1 MMLCEMQVDKLHA
14 GLRPHILR
22 RVIKDVEKSLPP
34 KRERI
39 LRVEMSPMQRQY
51 YKWVLGKNFEEL
63 NKGARTREGRFWLGE
78 SRSLDMLSSKIL
90 CLTQARKAEAM
101 CLC

>member
-1 MMLCEMQVDKLHA
+1 MHA
-14 GLRPHILR
+14 DLRPHILR

-63 NKGARTREGRFWLGE
+63 NKGKPWLTITSGLSLHSDTIPLIVELLE
-78 SRSLDMLSSKIL
+78 S
-90 CLTQARKAEAM
+90 
-101 CLC
+101 